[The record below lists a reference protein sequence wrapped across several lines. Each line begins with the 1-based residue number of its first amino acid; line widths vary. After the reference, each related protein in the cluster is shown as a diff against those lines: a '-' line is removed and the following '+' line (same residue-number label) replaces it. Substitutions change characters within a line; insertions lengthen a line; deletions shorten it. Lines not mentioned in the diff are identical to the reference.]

1 MPRSYA
7 KICLLLQF
15 ILFTHLSFAQSREL
29 TVSLGESLS
38 AIEINVGTVGAAIR
52 MHNDDI
58 AIITNLRAKVN
69 GTSPSQL
76 LLSLDKQKRV
86 MIIGYFF
93 SSVAKQEEAILKLS
107 PFPIP
112 FKDGYGAGYDN
123 QIIVNASPQSG
134 SFLLSIID
142 RKLFAQFSS
151 LEEKGL
157 IESIDKSYFSG
168 TRPKENTDLLIMPG
182 QSKKEVVKVLQN
194 YGAQYNN
201 EPGGNIRINSVG
213 KTVLGAWV
221 SEGYVIMTAD
231 GRAMQVFYQFRSD
244 SEGVNFAGKL
254 SAVRANAAQAKLLR
268 TKSQFAAVRQDNLFI
283 LASPQDGQY
292 RVVLMDVRA
301 VKETSPRSYQEIL
314 KTLESAKDLEK
325 FAK

>member
-1 MPRSYA
+1 MPRQYA

-15 ILFTHLSFAQSREL
+15 IVFSHPFFAQNQGL

-38 AIEINVGTVGAAIR
+38 SVEINVGTVGAAIR

-58 AIITNLRAKVN
+58 AIITNLSAKVN
-69 GTSPSQL
+69 GVSPSQL
-76 LLSLDKQKRV
+76 LLSLDNQRRV

-93 SSVAKQEEAILKLS
+93 SSMAKQEEAILKLS
-107 PFPIP
+107 PFPVP

-123 QIIVNASPQSG
+123 KIIVNASPQSG
-134 SFLLSIID
+134 SFLLSMID
-142 RKLFAQFSS
+142 RKLFAQFSPS
-151 LEEKGL
+151 EEKSL

-182 QSKKEVVKVLQN
+182 QSKQEILKILQS
-194 YGAQYNN
+194 YGAQYSS
-201 EPGGNIRINSVG
+201 ESGNIRINSLG
-213 KTVLGAWV
+213 KAVLGAWV
-221 SEGYVIMTAD
+221 SEGYVVMSPS
-231 GRAMQVFYQFRSD
+231 GRAMQVFYQFRSG
-244 SEGVNFAGKL
+244 SEGVNFAAKL
-254 SAVRANAAQAKLLR
+254 PAVRANAAQAKLLR
-268 TKSQFAAVRQDNLFI
+268 TKSQFAAVRQDNLFV

-325 FAK
+325 FTK